1 MPKLN
6 DIYTEY
12 GCNKG
17 ELVVIMDGF
26 NIYHDKM
33 EAKYKDSLGGIF
45 PMLCVEDNLN
55 SLHSLKK
62 DFPGAAPTYGLV
74 SPNKEILHSSRSF
87 TEFKAALDALN
98 LKKQPELCDMT
109 PVENESSP
117 ADNVSIAVEMTMPGS
132 IRITVPHNGKYVI
145 IVYSIQGRQLF
156 EIEKSLAGTGVYS
169 IVCDKELFAAG
180 LYMVRIFGEKVQYDQ
195 KVTVIPR

>member
-1 MPKLN
+1 VPKLN
-6 DIYTEY
+6 DIYIEY

-74 SPNKEILHSSRSF
+74 SPNNEILHSSRSY
-87 TEFKAALDALN
+87 TDFKVVLDALN

-109 PVENESSP
+109 PVENESGP
-117 ADNVSIAVEMTMPGS
+117 ADNVTMAVEMTMPGM
-132 IRITVPHNGKYVI
+132 IRITVPHGGKYWI
-145 IVYSIQGRQLF
+145 TVYSVQGRQLF
-156 EIEKSLAGTGVYS
+156 EIEKSLAESGVYS
-169 IVCDKELFAAG
+169 IVCDKTLFAAG
-180 LYMVRIFGEKVQYDQ
+180 LYMVKAIGEKVQYDQ
-195 KVTVIPR
+195 KIAVVP